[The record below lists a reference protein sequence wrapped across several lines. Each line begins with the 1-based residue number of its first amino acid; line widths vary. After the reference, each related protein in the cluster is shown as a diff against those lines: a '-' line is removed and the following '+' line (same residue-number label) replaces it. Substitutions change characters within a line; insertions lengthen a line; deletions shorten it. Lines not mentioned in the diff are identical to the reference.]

1 MIILA
6 AYRPWALS
14 ICNSLNMKNQ
24 TVTSNDEL
32 FLRIT
37 DQAKEIKAII
47 FIGWSSIIP
56 KNIID
61 SYLCVCYH
69 PSDLPKYRGGSPIQN
84 QIIDG
89 LKSTFGT
96 LFKMDDS
103 IDSGPIYS
111 KAPLSL
117 EGNMTDIFSSLEQN
131 AYFLVS
137 DFIKNLQ
144 SNKILNFV
152 EQNHHEASFC
162 KRRTPEMSEIS
173 LNDFSTKSAE
183 ELFNKIRSLGDPY
196 PNAFFRTVDGR
207 KLLFKVVD
215 IK

>member
-1 MIILA
+1 MIIIA

-14 ICNSLNMKNQ
+14 VCDRLHMKRQ
-24 TVTSNDEL
+24 TVMSDDEL
-32 FLRIT
+32 LSRLAGN
-37 DQAKEIKAII
+37 AKEIKAII

-96 LFKMDDS
+96 LFKMGS
-103 IDSGPIYS
+103 GIDSGPIYS

-117 EGNMTDIFSSLEQN
+117 EGNMPDIFSSLELN
-131 AYFLVS
+131 AYFLIS
-137 DFIKNLQ
+137 TFIKDLQ
-144 SNKILNFV
+144 NNNILYF
-152 EQNHHEASFC
+152 EDQNELEASFC

-196 PNAFFRTVDGR
+196 PNAFFRTIDGR
-207 KLLFKVVD
+207 TLLFKVVD